1 MDLSSDRQCIE
12 RWLEK
17 EVSPFW
23 LEPAAGRMGVVTG
36 RWFWA
41 CCEASGRA
49 LVASLQDGACSI
61 DTKLL
66 GEKEMQSE
74 QSVRPKKKINAVT
87 GNRTRGLHAVSMLV
101 GALTARPAE
110 QI

>member
-1 MDLSSDRQCIE
+1 MDLSSDQQCVE

-23 LEPAAGRMGVVTG
+23 LEPAGGRMGVVTG

-74 QSVRPKKKINAVT
+74 QSVRPKKKSTLSLGIEP
-87 GNRTRGLHAVSMLV
+87 GVSTLS
-101 GALTARPAE
+101 ACWWAP
-110 QI
+110 